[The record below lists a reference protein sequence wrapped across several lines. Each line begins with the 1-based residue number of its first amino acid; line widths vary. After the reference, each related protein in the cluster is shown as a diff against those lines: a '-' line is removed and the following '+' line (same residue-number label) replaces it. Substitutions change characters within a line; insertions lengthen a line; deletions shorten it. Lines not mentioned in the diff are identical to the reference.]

1 MRALAGLLLTLS
13 TAACDGSGE
22 VMVVLDTTM
31 RGDGVEVVAFRSD
44 DAANDAS
51 SRGVNTAPRARTPL
65 DDSAATLAE
74 QFRVMRD
81 SLNAEVA
88 RLDSVDRRSR
98 AYAVRY
104 AEIRRRTIAA
114 EQLRARRDSVQ
125 ARASRGAASASGS
138 RGAAVALPSLT
149 DVAGLQRHAI
159 ADSSV
164 VLELPPGRWSIGAA
178 RDGRL
183 MSEPMTL
190 TVHSGQVDTLRIPTV
205 ARPAASGPK

>member
-44 DAANDAS
+44 DDAS
-51 SRGVNTAPRARTPL
+51 GATPRGANTSPRARTPL

-74 QFRVMRD
+74 QFRAMRD

-88 RLDSVDRRSR
+88 RLDTADRRSR

-125 ARASRGAASASGS
+125 ARATAAAAPASGS
-138 RGAAVALPSLT
+138 RVANASLPSLT
-149 DVAGLQRHAI
+149 EVAELQRHVI

-164 VLELPPGRWSIGAA
+164 VLELPAGRWSIGAA
-178 RDGRL
+178 RGGRL
-183 MSEPMTL
+183 VSEPTTL
-190 TVHSGQVDTLRIPTV
+190 TVESGQSDTLRLSAV
-205 ARPAASGPK
+205 QRPDGSGPK